1 MIDPFDLHEV
11 EKMAFSRAFSTRRNQ
26 PEVEISTPMN
36 IGRAASQRGGRPV
49 IRAKISSPT
58 ALLSTSNA
66 QVHNAYTIEG
76 RSPIEIRH
84 VSSGSSSDSNNDS
97 DTSGGSVHS
106 YETDATSVDNSPIS
120 PEPEPNHLSAYFKP
134 GIDTHSRVASHSS
147 SARPSFDAAPRIP
160 QRAPSH
166 SKRAHEGL
174 HRKRSIQRML
184 SPPPSRG
191 RDNTTRSS
199 TEIFG
204 LPSPKATS
212 HFVEA
217 PKESSPFANE
227 LAQLDEVAEEL
238 GQVVKSAERDADAV
252 YMENRGLAAY
262 SANDYMWE
270 IQGLIH
276 DMFRDEQEG
285 LDFGFF

>member
-1 MIDPFDLHEV
+1 
-11 EKMAFSRAFSTRRNQ
+11 MAFSRAFSTKKQ
-26 PEVEISTPMN
+26 PEIEISAPTY

-49 IRAKISSPT
+49 VRAKISSPT

-66 QVHNAYTIEG
+66 QVHNAHTIDG
-76 RSPIEIRH
+76 RAPIEIRH

-106 YETDATSVDNSPIS
+106 YETDATSVDNSPIG

-134 GIDTHSRVASHSS
+134 AVDTHTHSHSHSRAASHTS
-147 SARPSFDAAPRIP
+147 SARPSFDTRPSFDAPRIP

-191 RDNTTRSS
+191 REMNNTRSS

-204 LPSPKATS
+204 VPSPVKS
-212 HFVEA
+212 SFVEA
-217 PKESSPFANE
+217 PKECSPGPFANE

-238 GQVVKSAERDADAV
+238 GQVVKSAERDADSL
-252 YMENRGLAAY
+252 YMERRGLARY

-276 DMFRDEQEG
+276 DMFRDEQPEF
-285 LDFGFF
+285 DFGFF

>member
-1 MIDPFDLHEV
+1 M
-11 EKMAFSRAFSTRRNQ
+11 
-26 PEVEISTPMN
+26 EISTPMY

-66 QVHNAYTIEG
+66 QVHNASAIEG

-84 VSSGSSSDSNNDS
+84 VSSGSASDSNNDS
-97 DTSGGSVHS
+97 DSGSGSGSVHS

-134 GIDTHSRVASHSS
+134 AIDTHSRATSHSS
-147 SARPSFDAAPRIP
+147 SARPSFDAPRIP

-166 SKRAHEGL
+166 SKRAHEGV

-191 RDNTTRSS
+191 AQDTRSS

-204 LPSPKATS
+204 LPSPAKAS
-212 HFVEA
+212 FVEA

-252 YMENRGLAAY
+252 YLQDRGLGCY

-276 DMFRDEQEG
+276 EMFRDEEPKF
-285 LDFGFF
+285 DFGFF